1 MKQLKDLIEDRL
13 MISIRQFAKET
24 GISRHTIAHILN
36 GEGKKVKVTLFDD
49 TTITGILT
57 RAEWKPD
64 RYEVANYSFRK
75 THVKKIEVVR

>member
-36 GEGKKVKVTLFDD
+36 GEGNPSL
-49 TTITGILT
+49 LT
-57 RAEWKPD
+57 
-64 RYEVANYSFRK
+64 
-75 THVKKIEVVR
+75 VKKICAYFGEDWHEYI

>member
-1 MKQLKDLIEDRL
+1 MKYTHE
-13 MISIRQFAKET
+13 SKE
-24 GISRHTIAHILN
+24 LN
-36 GEGKKVKVTLFDD
+36 ALLGKKVKVILFDD

-64 RYEVANYSFRK
+64 GYEVANYSFRK

>member
-1 MKQLKDLIEDRL
+1 MYSELEVTQIINKI
-13 MISIRQFAKET
+13 
-24 GISRHTIAHILN
+24 
-36 GEGKKVKVTLFDD
+36 VKITLFDD